1 MLYLSLPHILYFFQS
16 LLMLSYSSY
25 HCETYVSESAS
36 EVQIQSIGQ
45 GRRMDEISCTK
56 AIVAG
61 CDMAKGPVI
70 WRWLPG
76 LAELPQVQTG
86 IAQLSLSPS
95 FPHHAHFAVNH
106 PTLHKSLY
114 AASDGCKTR
123 GTICFHSS
131 GCPGFILMDDSRT
144 NHFGPITQSNPSC
157 YPPLHMPPLR
167 HDLLP
172 TRL

>member
-1 MLYLSLPHILYFFQS
+1 MYQNLRRKFRSNQLDKEGAWTRSAVLGLYCRP
-16 LLMLSYSSY
+16 
-25 HCETYVSESAS
+25 
-36 EVQIQSIGQ
+36 
-45 GRRMDEISCTK
+45 
-56 AIVAG
+56 VAE

-106 PTLHKSLY
+106 PTLHRSLY